1 MGILD
6 IIKKKKVVK
15 KAVKKTG
22 KKKITPEDASEA
34 AGLTKLK

>member
-1 MGILD
+1 MGRRLGNFC
-6 IIKKKKVVK
+6 
-15 KAVKKTG
+15 KTG